1 MLGRLGMASLFLSA
15 SVVTLSATGCSD
27 DSVAGG
33 GGAGAGEPLPL
44 PPLTEAP
51 LTTEEILE
59 PTHAAEPVGILNPRL
74 AEDVES
80 LLEDGY
86 GDYTIAEGEPVLRRM
101 LGATTA
107 PEPGANAMMLSRFVH
122 LADTQL
128 ADDESPARVLNV
140 DSPMGLTGGA
150 FRPQEGHECRILN
163 AAVRTINKIGEGS
176 PIDFVVLGGDNADNA
191 QTNEIDWVL
200 GILSGSDLVDC
211 DSGIDD
217 DPVSGANNDPKDPF
231 IAPGLDAPWY
241 WVTGNHDVL
250 NQGNFPPLAKEAEYL
265 SDYAAVGTRD
275 WSQPGGP
282 VILGDIPPDERR
294 QPLTGVGVLSR
305 VKADGDG
312 HGMPDSAVASGR
324 AFYSFDVEGTPLRV
338 IVLDT
343 AAPSGSAEGLIHQPE
358 VDDFLVPEL
367 DAALAAAKYVIV
379 TSHHS
384 SAQLTNGGGFG
395 GEEQPDAVLQDDLR
409 EVLGGYPN
417 LLMHLAGHTHHH
429 RAVTVEPIIGA
440 PYWEVETSAL
450 ADFPHQMR
458 LIELWDLDNGF
469 LGIRMVAFDYQ
480 TEGDPVAEDGRM
492 RGIMDFTSGWEGDG
506 RGTLQDR
513 NIELYVPLP

>member
-1 MLGRLGMASLFLSA
+1 MLGRFCMASLLLSA
-15 SVVTLSATGCSD
+15 SLVTVSLTGCGD
-27 DSVAGG
+27 DSVSGG

-44 PPLTEAP
+44 PPLTKAP

-74 AEDVES
+74 AEDVEI

-86 GDYTIAEGEPVLRRM
+86 GDYTIGAGEPVLRRM
-101 LGATTA
+101 MDGSTA
-107 PEPGANAMMLSRFVH
+107 PESGASPMLLSRFVH

-150 FRPQEGHECRILN
+150 FRPQEGHECRVLN
-163 AAVRTINKIGEGS
+163 AAVRTINKIGESS

-200 GILSGSDLVDC
+200 GILSGSDVVDC

-217 DPVSGANNDPKDPF
+217 DPVAGANNDPKDPF

-265 SDYAAVGTRD
+265 GDYAAVGTRD

-282 VILGDIPPDERR
+282 VILGEVAPDERR
-294 QPLTGVGVLSR
+294 APLTGVGVLSR

-367 DAALAAAKYVIV
+367 DAALAASKYVIV

-429 RAVTVEPIIGA
+429 RAVAVEPIIGA

-458 LIELWDLDNGF
+458 LIELWNLDNGF

-480 TEGDPVAEDGRM
+480 TEGDPIAEDGRM